1 MSFLSAQRQLRKN
14 WDQLDPD
21 TMREL
26 QLKQL
31 RHFLKQ
37 VVLPFSKHYR
47 DLFRQHSLSPDDIQS
62 WSDLAK
68 IPFTSKKDL
77 LTSPEHPDHTRDFII
92 VPDKHLL
99 KRRPST
105 IFRALIRGPGK
116 AKAALEEEYRPIM
129 MTSTTGRSSEPV
141 PFFYT
146 HHDIENLKLTGRRL
160 MEICESQTDFRHI
173 NMFPFAPHLAFW
185 QAHYAST
192 GFNAFCISTG
202 GGKVMGTSGNVMLL
216 EKIKPDALIG
226 MPTFIYHVLTE
237 AISEGIRCDTL
248 KRFVL
253 GGEKVPNGMRRK
265 LRALAA
271 KLGSNNVE
279 VIATYAFTESKTA
292 WPECPAHGTEK
303 AESSGYHLYPDLGI
317 IEIVNP
323 ETGKAVPDREPGEII
338 YTPLDSRGSV
348 ILRYRTGD
356 VISGGITYQPCP
368 QCGRKTPRLC
378 GRISRVSD
386 IHRLQIGKLK
396 GTLVNFND
404 LENILDDIDGI
415 GVWQIEIRKVNDDP
429 MEPDEIIVHVQA
441 EEGQNNDQL
450 SKTISRQFQ
459 SDAEIRPNRIEFHDT
474 KTLKKMQGVGVSIKE
489 DKIVDH
495 RPKNKILTS

>member
-1 MSFLSAQRQLRKN
+1 MSARNQLEKK
-14 WDQLDPD
+14 WDQLDSS
-21 TMREL
+21 TMRNL

-37 VVLPFSKHYR
+37 VVLPFSKNYR
-47 DLFRQHSLSPDDIQS
+47 DLFRKHGISPDEIQS
-62 WSDLAK
+62 WNDLNK

-77 LTSPEHPDHTRDFII
+77 LTSPENPDRTKDFVI
-92 VPDKHLL
+92 VPDTELL
-99 KRRPST
+99 RRRPST
-105 IFRALIRGPGK
+105 IFRALTRGPRR
-116 AKAALEEEYRPIM
+116 AKSMLEEEYRPIM

-146 HHDIENLKLTGRRL
+146 HHDIENLKHTGRRL

-185 QAHYAST
+185 QAHYAGT
-192 GFNAFCISTG
+192 GFNTFCISTG
-202 GGKVMGTSGNVMLL
+202 GGKVMGTSGNVLL
-216 EKIKPDALIG
+216 IEKIKPEALIG

-248 KRFVL
+248 KRLVL

-271 KLGSNNVE
+271 QMGSENVE
-279 VIATYAFTESKTA
+279 VMATYAFTESKTA
-292 WPECPAHGTEK
+292 WPECPDHGTNPSEP
-303 AESSGYHLYPDLGI
+303 SGYHLYPDLGI

-323 ETGKAVPDREPGEII
+323 ETGEQVADGEAGEIV

-356 VISGGITYQPCP
+356 CISGGVTYEPCP
-368 QCGRKTPRLC
+368 QCGRRCPRLT

-386 IHRLQIGKLK
+386 IHRLQIGKIK

-404 LENILDDIDGI
+404 LEHILDDIDGI
-415 GVWQIEIRKVNDDP
+415 GAWQIELRKVNDDP
-429 MEPDEIIVHVQA
+429 MEPDEIVVHVQCDSEQN
-441 EEGQNNDQL
+441 EEQL
-450 SKTISRQFQ
+450 SDKISLQFQ

-474 KTLKKMQGVGVSIKE
+474 ETLKKMQGVGVSIKE

-495 RPKNKILTS
+495 RPKSTSP

>member
-1 MSFLSAQRQLRKN
+1 MSTLSARHPLRKN
-14 WDQLDPD
+14 WDQLDSA
-21 TMREL
+21 TLREL

-37 VVLPFSKHYR
+37 TVLPFSKHYR
-47 DLFRQHSLSPDDIQS
+47 KLFHQHGLSPDDLQS
-62 WSDLAK
+62 WNDLTK

-77 LTSPEHPDHTRDFII
+77 LTSPEHPDRNKDFVI
-92 VPDKHLL
+92 VPDEALL
-99 KRRPST
+99 KRRPAT
-105 IFRALIRGPGK
+105 IFRALTRGAAN
-116 AKAALEEEYRPIM
+116 AKTSLEQEYRPIM

-160 MEICESQTDFRHI
+160 MEICESQPDFRHI

-185 QAHYAST
+185 QAHYAGT
-192 GFNAFCISTG
+192 GFNTFCISTG

-216 EKIKPDALIG
+216 GKIKPDALIG

-237 AISEGIRCDTL
+237 AISEGVRCDSL

-271 KLGSNNVE
+271 KLGSDNVE
-279 VIATYAFTESKTA
+279 VMATYAFTESKTA

-303 AESSGYHLYPDLGI
+303 TESSGYHIYPDLGI

-323 ETGKAVPDREPGEII
+323 ETGETMPEGQPGEIV
-338 YTPLDSRGSV
+338 YTPLDSRGTV
-348 ILRYRTGD
+348 VLRYRTGD
-356 VISGGITYQPCP
+356 CISGGITYQTCP
-368 QCGRKTPRLC
+368 QCGRSCPRLL

-386 IHRLQIGKLK
+386 IHRLQIGKIK

-404 LENILDDIDGI
+404 LEHILDDIDGI
-415 GVWQIEIRKVNDDP
+415 GAWQIEIRKKNDDP
-429 MEPDEIIVHVQA
+429 MQTDEIIVHAQAQDDQDENQLSEKISQQFQTQA
-441 EEGQNNDQL
+441 EL
-450 SKTISRQFQ
+450 
-459 SDAEIRPNRIEFHDT
+459 RPNQVVFHDT
-474 KTLKKMQGVGVSIKE
+474 ETLKKMQGVGVAIKE
-489 DKIVDH
+489 EKIVDH
-495 RPKNKILTS
+495 RPKNKKT

>member
-1 MSFLSAQRQLRKN
+1 MSARQRLRKN
-14 WDQLDPD
+14 WDQLDPQ
-21 TMREL
+21 TMKAL

-37 VVLPFSKHYR
+37 IVVPFSKHYGE
-47 DLFRQHSLSPDDIQS
+47 LFRQQGLSPGDIQT
-62 WSDLAK
+62 WDDLSK

-77 LTSPEHPDHTRDFII
+77 LTSPGHPEPSKDFVV
-92 VPDKHLL
+92 VPDEALL

-105 IFRALIRGPGK
+105 ILRALTQGPRR
-116 AKAALEEEYRPIM
+116 AKAALEQEYRPIL

-141 PFFYT
+141 PFLYT
-146 HHDIENLKLTGRRL
+146 HHDIDNLKLSGCRL

-185 QAHYAST
+185 QAHYAGT
-192 GFNAFCISTG
+192 GFNTFCISTG

-216 EKIKPDALIG
+216 GKIKPDALIG

-237 AISEGIRCDTL
+237 AISEGVRCDTL

-253 GGEKVPNGMRRK
+253 GGEKVPEGMRRK
-265 LRALAA
+265 LRSLAE
-271 KLGSNNVE
+271 KLGSPNVE
-279 VIATYAFTESKTA
+279 VMATYALTESKTA
-292 WPECPAHGTEK
+292 WPECPAHG
-303 AESSGYHLYPDLGI
+303 AEAAEPSGYHLYPDLGI
-317 IEIVNP
+317 VEVVDP
-323 ETGKAVPDREPGEII
+323 DTGKQMPDGEPGEIV

-348 ILRYRTGD
+348 VLRYRTGD

-368 QCGRKTPRLC
+368 QCGRKSPRLV

-386 IHRLQIGKLK
+386 IHRLQIGKIK

-404 LENILDDIDGI
+404 LEHILDDIGGI
-415 GVWQIEIRKVNDDP
+415 GAWQIEIRKQNDDP
-429 MEPDEIIVHVQA
+429 MEPDEIIVHTQA
-441 EEGQNNDQL
+441 EEGQDETRL
-450 SKTISRQFQ
+450 AEHITRQFQ
-459 SDAEIRPNRIEFHDT
+459 SRAEIRPNRIEFHDT
-474 KTLKKMQGVGVSIKE
+474 DTLKKMQGVGVSLKE

-495 RPKNKILTS
+495 RPKNDKA